1 MQTCHRILQTCC
13 SSRLSCISRVNET
26 TPLSW
31 MSSIHRRSTDPRLI
45 HSLITAN
52 PPKLITVAAT
62 LLRVIDRFTFLAF
75 PSFRFSLWIS
85 PLFRTISRS
94 CICSLDIFIPR
105 SIFLISFLFI
115 YLFIFIEISR
125 NVLSRLFLISFCFV
139 HIATIMNTLWLL
151 DITAITMYQFDQMT
165 IQYVYVRL
173 NFFF

>member
-1 MQTCHRILQTCC
+1 MRFPMQTCHRILQTCC

-26 TPLSW
+26 TPLSR

-62 LLRVIDRFTFLAF
+62 LLRVIDRFTFLAL

-94 CICSLDIFIPR
+94 CICSLDTFIPLLYF
-105 SIFLISFLFI
+105 SYFLFI
-115 YLFIFIEISR
+115 YLSIYFYW
-125 NVLSRLFLISFCFV
+125 N
-139 HIATIMNTLWLL
+139 IA
-151 DITAITMYQFDQMT
+151 
-165 IQYVYVRL
+165 
-173 NFFF
+173 